1 MGQRKMLGGQRKCG
15 KTTRMVLMSSEKGIP
30 ILTCNRNMVKLLE
43 CTAKDMGVKIPRPI
57 SAKDFALG
65 SSQLNCTSVLVDEI
79 DWVVANLIGADVVVS
94 TTSSE
99 FVKLEQ
105 KQFDETIS
113 GYEAFKWIEQGGVVM
128 DPWNQDR
135 YKMNDDKK
143 IMRLKNAVGSEWERV
158 SSFGFAA
165 KYVLVKG

>member
-1 MGQRKMLGGQRKCG
+1 MLGGQRKCG

-30 ILTCNRNMVKLLE
+30 ILTCNRHMVKLLE
-43 CTAKDMGVKIPRPI
+43 YTAKDMGVKMPTPL
-57 SAKDFALG
+57 SADDMAERRLRLRGG
-65 SSQLNCTSVLVDEI
+65 SILVDEI
-79 DWVVANLIGADVVVS
+79 DLVVAKLIGASNVVAS

-105 KQFDETIS
+105 NQFDETIS
-113 GYEAFKWIEQGGVVM
+113 GYEAFKWIEQGGIVM
-128 DPWNQDR
+128 DRWNQDR

-143 IMRLKNAVGSEWERV
+143 IMRLKNAVESEWERV
-158 SSFGFAA
+158 NTFGFAA